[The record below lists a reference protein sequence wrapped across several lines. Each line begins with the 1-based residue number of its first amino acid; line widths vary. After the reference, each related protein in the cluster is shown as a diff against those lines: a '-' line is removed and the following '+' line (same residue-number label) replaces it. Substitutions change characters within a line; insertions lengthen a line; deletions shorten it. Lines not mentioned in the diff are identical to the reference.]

1 MKTNKQQE
9 ILQFDKPLEVAS
21 FMRHTTPSK
30 AVVVNTREE
39 ERLTLIAL
47 TLALIFTALV
57 YASVQLFGVPRI

>member
-21 FMRHTTPSK
+21 FMRKKTVTKST
-30 AVVVNTREE
+30 NTE
-39 ERLTLIAL
+39 ERLTLLAL

-57 YASVQLFGVPRI
+57 YASVQIFGAPRL